1 MRYEPEETLI
11 EKIQSGEYGWKEYI
25 GHHSRELSQEYD
37 RYCHNKGLD
46 PNLEESAT
54 CFMEMRNALLDEA
67 LENGN
72 A

>member
-1 MRYEPEETLI
+1 MKYEPEEKLV

-25 GHHSRELSQEYD
+25 YHHSRELSQEYE
-37 RYCHNKGLD
+37 RYCQRKGLD
-46 PNLEESAT
+46 PGLEESAAD
-54 CFMEMRNALLDEA
+54 FMEMRDTLLDEA